1 MSTPVLK
8 TKKTYFSIRAHCAEL
23 GVSIWSCPSFIF
35 VVMGAVI
42 CVAIGATYIVGQH
55 YTSPEAVIVIVTVLT
70 MFLLIVTHIIVNAFE
85 ALALSRRREREQTRE
100 LLDLK
105 DQFVFLAIHDI
116 RAAATA
122 IKWGVRMLEPKR
134 IKKTDPKK
142 LILEQVRLQNEKL
155 LGLARDILDI
165 TIVESGGIKLANETL
180 PLKEITT
187 ELLEKLK
194 PEAIGKDVSTSVEIS
209 DDLPRLSGDEGS
221 IRRIVATLIANAYR
235 YAAESG
241 ASVSLRIAPSGN
253 NFVLEVENNG
263 PGISPEDQV
272 HVFQKFWRGQKGNI
286 EHRGFGL
293 YIAKTMAEQMGGTI
307 AFRSSPGS
315 TVFTLTLPITLVY

>member
-1 MSTPVLK
+1 MSTDAPTRKSRL
-8 TKKTYFSIRAHCAEL
+8 SITAHCAEL

-42 CVAIGATYIVGQH
+42 CVAIGATYMVGQH

-70 MFLLIVTHIIVNAFE
+70 IFLLIVTHIIVNAFE
-85 ALALSRRREREQTRE
+85 ALALSRRREREQNKE

-134 IKKTDPKK
+134 FRKNDPKK
-142 LILEQVRLQNEKL
+142 IVFEQVRLQNEGL
-155 LGLARDILDI
+155 LELARDILDI
-165 TIVESGGIKLANETL
+165 TIVEGGG
-180 PLKEITT
+180 LKMEN
-187 ELLEKLK
+187 ELLPIRDIVQDLLAKLRAEAMGRDVAVTIDIPAEL
-194 PEAIGKDVSTSVEIS
+194 PEI
-209 DDLPRLSGDEGS
+209 RGDEGS
-221 IRRIVATLIANAYR
+221 LRRILSTLIANAYR
-235 YAAESG
+235 YTDEADAAITFTIRSTDG
-241 ASVSLRIAPSGN
+241 HFTID
-253 NFVLEVENNG
+253 VENNG
-263 PGISPEDQV
+263 PGIPIEDQS
-272 HVFQKFWRGQKGNI
+272 HVFQKFWRGKKGNI

-307 AFRSSPGS
+307 AFRSNPGM
-315 TVFTLTLPITLVY
+315 TVFTLALPRSLVN